1 MKRPKL
7 IVQILI
13 ALVLG
18 VLMGVAFP
26 VDQPE
31 KKKEPV
37 KKEAPAAKKEEKPL
51 VVPITDPASQ
61 AVDIDRNFK
70 NLSDKI
76 NPPVKEPEPTSL
88 ATRMKIFIDIFM
100 LLIKMIIAPL
110 VFSVLVVGIAKL
122 GDFKSV
128 GRIGGKALFYF
139 VSASLVS
146 LLLGLLLVNLFQPG
160 HYLPLDNQQASNV
173 TVAAFDS
180 SEFVKHVIPSSIIK
194 AMAENEILPIVIFSI
209 FFGIAAA
216 SLKEK
221 SKLVID
227 ALESLSHIMFKV
239 TGYVMAFAPLAVFG
253 AVASVVA
260 VKGPEVLK
268 GYAYIMGAFY
278 LGLLFFIFVVL
289 FIVCSLCGI
298 KYFKLLGHIKEP
310 VLLAFST
317 TSSEAAMPK
326 TFEALEKFGCPNK
339 ITGFILPLG
348 YSFNLDGSMMY
359 MTFAAISLAQAYG
372 VEMTLTDQLMMLLI
386 FMLTSK
392 GIAGVPRASL
402 VVIASML
409 ATYKIPEA
417 GLGLIIGIDHF
428 LDMGRSATNVVGNA
442 VATAVVSK
450 WEGELVETLE
460 PQV

>member
-1 MKRPKL
+1 
-7 IVQILI
+7 
-13 ALVLG
+13 
-18 VLMGVAFP
+18 MGIAFP
-26 VDQPE
+26 VDNSQ
-31 KKKEPV
+31 KAKEIP
-37 KKEAPAAKKEEKPL
+37 KPKALTAIENPAEQSAEMN
-51 VVPITDPASQ
+51 A
-61 AVDIDRNFK
+61 NFQYLEQK
-70 NLSDKI
+70 VS
-76 NPPVKEPEPTSL
+76 PPVKAPEPSSL
-88 ATRMKIFIDIFM
+88 ATQMKIFMDIFM

-110 VFSVLVVGIAKL
+110 VLSVLVVGIAKL

-128 GRIGGKALFYF
+128 GRIGIKSLTYF
-139 VSASLVS
+139 VSASMIS

-160 HYLPLDNQQASNV
+160 KYLPLENAATSDIKSNV
-173 TVAAFDS
+173 FVA
-180 SEFVKHVIPSSIIK
+180 SEFVKHVIPSSIFK
-194 AMAENEILPIVIFSI
+194 AMAENEILPIVVFSI

-221 SKLVID
+221 SKVVIE
-227 ALESLSHIMFKV
+227 ALESVSHIMFKV

-278 LGLLFFIFVVL
+278 VGLLFFIFVVL
-289 FIVCSLCGI
+289 FLVCAAFKI
-298 KYFKLLGHIKEP
+298 KYFKLLSHIKEP
-310 VLLAFST
+310 ALLAFST

-326 TFEALEKFGCPNK
+326 TFEALEKFGCPPK

-359 MTFAAISLAQAYG
+359 MTFASISLAQAYG
-372 VEMTLTDQLMMLLI
+372 IEMSIGDQLTMLLI

-450 WEGELVETLE
+450 WEGELKDPDWKLKEENQLIDR
-460 PQV
+460 